1 MRYVSV
7 KMALAVLIMM
17 GLILSAG
24 SCSNLSKE
32 PAVVDPSQETPRQ
45 RDARMEWWRQARFG
59 MFIHWGLYAVPGGV
73 WNGQEVPTAGEWLM
87 YGGQIPVAEYEPLV
101 QQFNPVQF
109 NAKEWVQIAKDAGMK
124 YIVITTKHH
133 DGFCL
138 FDSQYTDYDIMTTP
152 FKRDIMKELS
162 DECHKQGIK
171 ICWYHSILDW
181 HHPDYLPR
189 RQWDQRPTD
198 QADFNRYVTYMK
210 NELQELVT
218 RYGDI
223 GVLWFDGGWE
233 DTWTAEMGKD
243 VCAFLRS
250 RQPDL
255 IINNRASKGAIG
267 ILAGDYNTPE
277 QEIPATG
284 MGGAD
289 WETCMTMNDTW
300 GFKKN
305 DHNWKSKEDM
315 IRMLIDI
322 ASKGGNY
329 LLNVGPTPEGLIPQ
343 PSIERLQAMGAWLK
357 INGESI
363 YGTTASVFPKLTWGR
378 CTVKPGKLYLHV
390 FNWPADGKLE
400 VPGLKNKVKKA
411 YLLADKKARLQV
423 TPGEDGQIVSL
434 PASAPD
440 PIASV
445 VVLEIEGQPDVAPAA
460 SLRQGSD
467 GVVTLSAADAIVHGQ
482 TAKFEAGANRDNIG
496 YWTNPADFVTWDFKL
511 NQAGT
516 YTVAITYACEN
527 GCGGSQYSILAGD
540 QKLDGAVK
548 ETGTWGDFTTES
560 LGKITL
566 TQPGVHQLQVKPVQ
580 KPGPAVMNLR
590 CVVLKPE

>member
-1 MRYVSV
+1 
-7 KMALAVLIMM
+7 MALAVLIMM

-32 PAVVDPSQETPRQ
+32 SAVVDPSQETPQQ

-109 NAKEWVQIAKDAGMK
+109 NAKEWVKIAKDAGMK

-138 FDSQYTDYDIMTTP
+138 FDSQYTDYDIMSTP
-152 FKRDIMKELS
+152 FKRDIMKELA

-189 RQWDQRPTD
+189 REWDKRPAD

-218 RYGDI
+218 KYGDI

-243 VCAFLRS
+243 VCAFLRGQ
-250 RQPDL
+250 QPDL
-255 IINNRASKGAIG
+255 IINNRASKGVVG

-343 PSIERLQAMGAWLK
+343 PSIERLQAMGDWLK

-411 YLLADKKARLQV
+411 YLLADKKTRLQV
-423 TPGEDGQIVSL
+423 APGEDSQIVSL
-434 PASAPD
+434 LPAAPD

-445 VVLEIEGQPDVAPAA
+445 VVLEIEGQPDIAPTT

-467 GVVTLSAADAIVHGQ
+467 GVVTLGAADAIVHGQ

-496 YWTNPADFVTWDFKL
+496 FWTNPADFVTWDFQLK
-511 NQAGT
+511 QPGT
-516 YTVAITYACEN
+516 YTVEITYACEK
-527 GCGGSQYSILAGD
+527 GCGGSQYRILVGD
-540 QKLDGAVK
+540 QKVDGAVK
-548 ETGTWGDFTTES
+548 ETGTWGDFITEIA
-560 LGKITL
+560 GKITL
-566 TQPGVHQLQVKPVQ
+566 AQPGVHQLQVKPVQ
-580 KPGPAVMNLR
+580 KPGLAVMNLR
-590 CVVLKPE
+590 SVVLKPE